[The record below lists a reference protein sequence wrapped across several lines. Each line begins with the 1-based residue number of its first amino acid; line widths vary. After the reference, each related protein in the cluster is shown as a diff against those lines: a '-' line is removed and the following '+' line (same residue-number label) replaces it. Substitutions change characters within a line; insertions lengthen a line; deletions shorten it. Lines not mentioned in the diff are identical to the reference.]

1 MRSQIGFKTFSGGGP
16 LAPLKERGFNLPLI
30 LSPPP
35 SLFLPLGSRLQLPVP
50 PPPATSPGPALQLE
64 CLFSLGVRV
73 IANISDAHKL
83 QCSGINYQSS
93 HLDFDKRSKSDAFK
107 KTCYHSFLFGRFESL
122 MSGLKSRNKIL
133 QILQNWS

>member
-1 MRSQIGFKTFSGGGP
+1 MRID
-16 LAPLKERGFNLPLI
+16 R
-30 LSPPP
+30 
-35 SLFLPLGSRLQLPVP
+35 QLPFIAQEFIDFTAMLQRLP
-50 PPPATSPGPALQLE
+50 RNHSNQRALNSLQLE

-73 IANISDAHKL
+73 IADISDAHKL
-83 QCSGINYQSS
+83 QCSGINDQSS
-93 HLDFDKRSKSDAFK
+93 HLDFDKRSKSDAFQ